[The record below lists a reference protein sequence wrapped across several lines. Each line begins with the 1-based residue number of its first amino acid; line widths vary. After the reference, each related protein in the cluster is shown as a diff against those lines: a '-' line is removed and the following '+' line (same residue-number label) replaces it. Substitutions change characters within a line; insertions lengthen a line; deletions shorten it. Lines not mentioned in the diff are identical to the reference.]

1 MVRVES
7 SAMFSSDLDV
17 AVGID
22 LVALHD
28 LVGGNFLACVG
39 IDPEILDPV
48 TGVPIYLI
56 EADFLGVG
64 RRRVQCD
71 RIGDEG
77 KAQKA
82 LPIGARGHDATPEQN
97 ATEPGLKPG
106 LMDLFRPA
114 EARCGEIAAP
124 SRRGIIKFPD
134 VLDSRT
140 MG

>member
-48 TGVPIYLI
+48 TGVPIYL
-56 EADFLGVG
+56 D
-64 RRRVQCD
+64 
-71 RIGDEG
+71 
-77 KAQKA
+77 
-82 LPIGARGHDATPEQN
+82 
-97 ATEPGLKPG
+97 
-106 LMDLFRPA
+106 
-114 EARCGEIAAP
+114 
-124 SRRGIIKFPD
+124 
-134 VLDSRT
+134 
-140 MG
+140 